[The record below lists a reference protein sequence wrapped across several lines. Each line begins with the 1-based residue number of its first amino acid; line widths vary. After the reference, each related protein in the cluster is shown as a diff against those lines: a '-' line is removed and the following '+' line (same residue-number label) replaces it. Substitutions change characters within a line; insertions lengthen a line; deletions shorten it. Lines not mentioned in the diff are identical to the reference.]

1 MAETLQE
8 FETPDAAGKAAK
20 ALESY
25 QEKTDDLVGEKL
37 TQHGAFSSC
46 HSWSTKTHSRVGW

>member
-8 FETPDAAGKAAK
+8 FETPDAAGTAAK

-37 TQHGAFSSC
+37 T
-46 HSWSTKTHSRVGW
+46 STWGLLILPLMEY